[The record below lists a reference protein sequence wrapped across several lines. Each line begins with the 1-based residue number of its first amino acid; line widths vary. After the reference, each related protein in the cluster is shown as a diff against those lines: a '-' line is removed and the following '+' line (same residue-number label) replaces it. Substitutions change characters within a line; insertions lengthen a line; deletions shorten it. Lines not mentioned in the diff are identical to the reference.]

1 MLNLSLFLRLRFS
14 LILVISTALIKTG
27 NWSFLVIYLFLALSW
42 CILLKTPFQTLIK
55 LLGAELILLSLM
67 ALPLG
72 WEKASFLMVRS
83 LICLLIM
90 NSFLLSVP
98 KYHLSIALKGLP
110 LPVRMQEIIILT
122 AEYLEILLSEIQRM
136 QTAAKLRGLT
146 GNSNWLRYISASMIG
161 SLYLRSLDRAERVYN
176 AMIIRGYN
184 GTYPLEINS
193 TKLEK
198 FFLIL
203 MSVIAISLTFSSYKI
218 WIK

>member
-1 MLNLSLFLRLRFS
+1 MLNLSLLLRLRIC
-14 LILVISTALIKTG
+14 LILVISTALIQTD
-27 NWSFLVIYLFLALSW
+27 NWSFLLIYFSLALCW
-42 CILLKTPFQTLIK
+42 CILLKTPVKILVK

-72 WEKASFLMVRS
+72 WEKASFLMARS
-83 LICLLIM
+83 LTCLLIM

-110 LPVRMQEIIILT
+110 LPIKMQEIVILT
-122 AEYLEILLSEIQRM
+122 AEYLEILLSEIKHM
-136 QTAAKLRGLT
+136 ETSAKLRSLN

-184 GTYPLEINS
+184 GTFPLEIDSNNKS
-193 TKLEK
+193 EK
-198 FFLIL
+198 FILIIL
-203 MSVIAISLTFSSYKI
+203 SIIVISLTLSSYKL
-218 WIK
+218 

>member
-1 MLNLSLFLRLRFS
+1 M
-14 LILVISTALIKTG
+14 STALIKTG
-27 NWSFLVIYLFLALSW
+27 NWSFLVIYILLALSW
-42 CILLKTPFQTLIK
+42 SIFLKTPVQILLK

-110 LPVRMQEIIILT
+110 LPVRMQEIVILT
-122 AEYLEILLSEIQRM
+122 AEYLEILLSEIKRM

-146 GNSNWLRYISASMIG
+146 GNSSWLRYISSAMIG

-176 AMIIRGYN
+176 AMIIRGYS
-184 GTYPLEINS
+184 GTFPIEINS
-193 TKLEK
+193 TKSEN
-198 FFLIL
+198 FFLIIT
-203 MSVIAISLTFSSYKI
+203 SVLAISLTFSSYKT
-218 WIK
+218 WLY

>member
-1 MLNLSLFLRLRFS
+1 M
-14 LILVISTALIKTG
+14 STALIQTG
-27 NWSFLVIYLFLALSW
+27 NWSFLVIYILLALSW
-42 CILLKTPFQTLIK
+42 SIFLKTPVQILLK

-90 NSFLLSVP
+90 NSFVLSVP

-110 LPVRMQEIIILT
+110 LPVRMQEIVILT
-122 AEYLEILLSEIQRM
+122 AEYLEILLSEIKRM

-146 GNSNWLRYISASMIG
+146 GNSSWLRYISSAMIG

-184 GTYPLEINS
+184 GTFPIEINS
-193 TKLEK
+193 TKSEN
-198 FFLIL
+198 FFLIIT
-203 MSVIAISLTFSSYKI
+203 SVIAISLTFSSYKT
-218 WIK
+218 WLY